1 MLAKLADAR
10 FRDIR
15 VPGTGSGL
23 CRRWRYHRG
32 VTDFELAHR
41 YDTVNLYR
49 RGAAAKVEL
58 NRPERMNA
66 WDAQLARDL
75 LDALTGVAGDPGVRA
90 VMLTGAGRA
99 FSSGADLKE
108 SQGEGEAGP
117 RDLYSVLTERYHPL
131 ILGVREMPKPVVAAV
146 NGAAAGIGLS
156 LALACDL
163 VMAAESAYFLLAF
176 VNIGLVPD
184 GGSSLLVPSRVGFA
198 RAAEMAMLG
207 ERIAARL
214 AQEWGLINQVW
225 PDEELQERAAELVTR
240 LADGPTRAHAGIK
253 RQLNN
258 WLYQRM
264 GEQLEFEAKIQQE
277 MSASGDFAEGVRAFT
292 EKRPPRF
299 TGA

>member
-1 MLAKLADAR
+1 MLAMLAAAG
-10 FRDIR
+10 FRDDR
-15 VPGTGSGL
+15 VARTGSGL
-23 CRRWRYHRG
+23 RCPWRYDLG

-49 RGAAAKVEL
+49 QGAAAKVEL

-75 LDALTGVAGDPGVRA
+75 LDALTSVAGDPGVRA

-108 SQGEGEAGP
+108 SESGP

-131 ILGVREMPKPVVAAV
+131 ILGVREVPKPVVAAV

-207 ERIAARL
+207 ERIEARL

-225 PDEELQERAAELVTR
+225 PDDELQERAAGLVTK
-240 LADGPTRAHAGIK
+240 LANGPTRSYAGIK

-277 MSASGDFAEGVRAFT
+277 MGESGDFAEGVRAFT
-292 EKRPPRF
+292 EKRRPHF